1 MKEIVIGSRGSPLAL
16 QQARLVQESLRQH
29 HETIATRIQVIR
41 TSGDKM
47 SGQELFGTSTSVKGL
62 FVKEIQEA
70 LLSGFVDLSVHSL
83 KDLPTELPAE
93 LCLGAI
99 PRREDPRD
107 VLIAAPPVDSL
118 SELPKGARVGTSSL
132 RRRVQ
137 LQNLRADLMMF
148 EIRGNVET
156 RIRKVKETPLD
167 AIVLAVAGLK
177 RLRLH
182 RTIDYIFP
190 IEDMIPA
197 AGQGALA
204 VEIRRDDES
213 TQRLVEP
220 LDHPPTRAC
229 VTAERLFLD
238 HLGGGCRLPIG
249 ANAFLKNGA
258 AAFSAFVGSP
268 TRGELIR
275 KTSRGSANEL
285 EKLAMEAVE
294 HLLSR
299 GGRELLRELDYP
311 NP

>member
-1 MKEIVIGSRGSPLAL
+1 MKEIVIGSRGSPLAV
-16 QQARLVQESLRQH
+16 QQARLVQQFLRQH
-29 HETIATRIQVIR
+29 HTAIATRIQVIR

-47 SGQELFGTSTSVKGL
+47 SRRGVFDANTNVKSL

-70 LLSGFVDLSVHSL
+70 LLSGSVDLSVHSL
-83 KDLPTELPAE
+83 KDLPTELPAG

-107 VLIAAPPVDSL
+107 VLIAASPVDSL
-118 SELPKGARVGTSSL
+118 RELPKGARVGTSSL

-137 LQNLRADLMMF
+137 LQSLRADLVIA

-156 RIRKVKETPLD
+156 RIRKLKETSLD

-177 RLRLH
+177 RLLLH
-182 RTIDYIFP
+182 HTTDYIFP
-190 IEDMIPA
+190 IQDMIPA

-213 TQRLVEP
+213 TQRLVKP
-220 LDHPPTRAC
+220 LDHQPTRAC

-249 ANAFLKNGA
+249 ANASLQNGA
-258 AAFSAFVGSP
+258 AVFSAFVGN
-268 TRGELIR
+268 TNRVKILR
-275 KTSRGSANEL
+275 KTSRGSSDEL
-285 EKLAMEAVE
+285 EKLAMETVE
-294 HLLSR
+294 YLLSK
-299 GGRELLRELDYP
+299 GALDLLRKLNY
-311 NP
+311 